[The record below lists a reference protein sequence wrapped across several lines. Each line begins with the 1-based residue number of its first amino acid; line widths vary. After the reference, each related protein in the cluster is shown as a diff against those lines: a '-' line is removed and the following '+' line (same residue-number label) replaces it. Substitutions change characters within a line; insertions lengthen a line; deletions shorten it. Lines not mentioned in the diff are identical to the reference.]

1 MKRKIT
7 YLLVLLSA
15 MACAKIYGP
24 EQNSTPVVE
33 SDGIK
38 VELVKVED
46 ESFSVKLSPV
56 GTAAYYS
63 YLVDDAKEAEELDPE
78 LLYTVSYEG
87 VAQGTIKWSEDE
99 PSRTLKFDELVPNT
113 TYQVYAVAG
122 STTGVPSEVV
132 TLTVKTTDGG
142 APTFKAAVADTVV
155 TLTFSEPVVR
165 GKGTISSKVY
175 ASNSDDFLYDG
186 KAEEDIA
193 GVIDETKIAVKG
205 NVVTIP
211 VGGLPFGAYFS
222 VDMAEG
228 AFLDLS
234 GNAAGEC
241 TSACQYDTQSGEVGG
256 EGIWGRRTVNTFTL
270 SPIEDKVFIDPSKPF
285 VTEIKSAYGFGY
297 IPETADVTVKYD
309 SDGKST
315 VYELAEMQDYEV
327 SGNQLSISFRE
338 APAKGDVV
346 TFTIA
351 AGSIEDYYGNTNE
364 KWTAQLTYSYN
375 YTLADVVGSYSVSA
389 VNHKYAPVSSTLVI
403 EEVTE
408 EEKAAENFPGGN
420 VKITEYM
427 GYPCALPIYAT
438 FDTDYGKLTI
448 DDTQTFNK
456 TNLGSEEE
464 PNVAYMAFG
473 THEGDSLVLK
483 MKETGILSAPS
494 DVFGVLVYSTGGKY
508 LGAVAW
514 YVSFE
519 AQKE

>member
-24 EQNSTPVVE
+24 EQKSTPVVK

-63 YLVDDAKEAEELDPE
+63 YLVDDAEAAEDLDPE
-78 LLYTVSYEG
+78 KLYTVSYESI
-87 VAQGTIKWSEDE
+87 AQGTIKWSEDE
-99 PSRTLKFDELVPNT
+99 PSKTLKFDELVPNT

-122 STTGVPSEVV
+122 SPTGVPSEVV

-142 APTFKAAVADTVV
+142 APTFEAAVADTVV
-155 TLTFSEPVVR
+155 TLTFNEPVNR
-165 GKGTISSKVY
+165 GAGAISAKVY
-175 ASNSDDFLYDG
+175 ALNSEDFLYDG
-186 KAEEDIA
+186 KAEEDVT
-193 GVIDETKIAVKG
+193 GVIDEKKITVND

-222 VDMAEG
+222 VDLEEG

-234 GNAAGEC
+234 KNAAAQC
-241 TSACQYDTQSGEVGG
+241 TSACQYDTQSGEVDGS
-256 EGIWGRRTVNTFTL
+256 GIWGRRSVNTFTL
-270 SPIEDKVFIDPSKPF
+270 SPIEDKIFTDPGKPF
-285 VTEIKSAYGFGY
+285 VTEIKSVYGFGY

-315 VYELAEMQDYEV
+315 TYELVEIQDYEV
-327 SGNQLSISFRE
+327 SGNQLSIGFRE
-338 APAKGDVV
+338 VPAKGDVV

-364 KWTAQLTYSYN
+364 TWTAQLTYSYN
-375 YTLADVVGSYSVSA
+375 YTLADVVGTYSVSA
-389 VNHKYAPVSSTLVI
+389 VNNKYAPVSSTLVI

-408 EEKAAENFPGGN
+408 EDKADEDFPGGN
-420 VKITEYM
+420 VKITTYM
-427 GYPCALPIYAT
+427 GYICAAPIYAT

-448 DDTQTFNK
+448 ADSQIFNK

-464 PNVAYMAFG
+464 PNIAYMAFG
-473 THEGDSLVLK
+473 TYEGDSLVLK
-483 MKETGILSAPS
+483 MKETGVLSAPS
-494 DVFGVLVYSTGGKY
+494 DIFGILVYSTELKY
-508 LGAVAW
+508 LGAAAW
-514 YVSFE
+514 YVSFD